1 MARKQGLQILWVCMV
16 WYNHASRTF
25 IQRTRHRKVLII
37 GASKATSG
45 RAGGRKHAPA
55 GRFVR
60 LSPSRWPCCLG
71 LLPAACLNLLV
82 RGKPQAAS
90 GVLSL
95 SRRPRYG
102 IQPGFRG
109 AGEKKET
116 TNPRTSARSGL
127 KKVPTYLFF
136 FFLFFSKKFLLRFC
150 VFLGMGNPET
160 AKNLFW
166 KFFGHDP
173 NVHLMA
179 QKNIFFRCLFCTFL
193 AILRP
198 LQTP

>member
-1 MARKQGLQILWVCMV
+1 MGL
-16 WYNHASRTF
+16 YGSP
-25 IQRTRHRKVLII
+25 TRGT
-37 GASKATSG
+37 GAKRGSY
-45 RAGGRKHAPA
+45 
-55 GRFVR
+55 
-60 LSPSRWPCCLG
+60 LYRWP
-71 LLPAACLNLLV
+71 P
-82 RGKPQAAS
+82 
-90 GVLSL
+90 
-95 SRRPRYG
+95 
-102 IQPGFRG
+102 RG

-173 NVHLMA
+173 KVHHMT
-179 QKNIFFRCLFCTFL
+179 QKNIFFRYLFCTFL

-198 LQTP
+198 LQTPLAHGGTSKPLKSAWGVFLRKSKIHPKSAFSAGGGKGALAARGSHMRLVSTK